1 MEVNIR
7 KKKFLL
13 VCTYNTNKNLI
24 SSHIREIEKNVDN
37 FSFKCDNFILLGN
50 LNFEL
55 TESAA
60 FSNIL
65 LGTFEPNLV
74 SLILSSL
81 QILGINSGQCLMK

>member
-13 VCTYNTNKNLI
+13 VFTYNTNRNLI
-24 SSHIREIEKNVDN
+24 SSHIREIDKNVDN
-37 FSFKCDNFILLGN
+37 FSFKYDNFILLGN
-50 LNFEL
+50 LNFEP

-65 LGTFEPNLV
+65 FGTFEPNLV
-74 SLILSSL
+74 SLIH
-81 QILGINSGQCLMK
+81 